1 MEDLQMTKQ
10 LVRPHRMDKKGDE
23 KSLIWEDIYNFC
35 LTLTPDKLKQPVRVW
50 GEEKAGGI
58 YAISEI
64 QDDLINPSGEGLE
77 TKSSYANSEDESD
90 REAAEDEAVILPKG
104 TIIFD
109 LDF

>member
-50 GEEKAGGI
+50 GGEKAGGI

-64 QDDLINPSGEGLE
+64 QDDLINPSGDSLE
-77 TKSSYANSEDESD
+77 MKSIYTDSEDKED
-90 REAAEDEAVILPKG
+90 REIGEEEDTVVSKG
-104 TIIFD
+104 SIIFEI
-109 LDF
+109 DF